1 MRWLDSTTD
10 STNVNMS
17 KLQEIVTD
25 MQGVRHNLGTEQQQ
39 DIFLDFLG
47 SSVVKNLP
55 ASAGS
60 VQFSHSVMSNSLRP
74 HESQHARPLCP
85 SPTPEVHSDSCPS
98 SQ

>member
-39 DIFLDFLG
+39 DIFLDFLW
-47 SSVVKNLP
+47 
-55 ASAGS
+55 
-60 VQFSHSVMSNSLRP
+60 
-74 HESQHARPLCP
+74 
-85 SPTPEVHSDSCPS
+85 
-98 SQ
+98 